1 MTTLLPA
8 FSLEGKT
15 ALITGGS
22 RGIGFTLAR
31 GLAQAGATVVVAGRN
46 AETLD
51 DAVRQLK
58 HWDAGAT
65 GLLLDVSRGESI
77 SQAFSRFE
85 NGPLD
90 IMINNAGTEQVCPSL
105 EVDEALWQ
113 RIVDTNLKGAFFCA
127 QAAAR
132 LMIGRHGGSMINICS
147 LTSRVGVPGA
157 AAYGA
162 SKAGLVGLTHTL
174 STEWAKQGIR
184 VNGIGPGYFSTD
196 MTQVFYQDPQ
206 WCEAML
212 SKIPLGRFGEL
223 DDVIGAAVFLSSD
236 AARYITGQVLYIDG
250 GYLASV

>member
-15 ALITGGS
+15 ALVTGAS

-31 GLAQAGATVVVAGRN
+31 GLAQAGATVVIGGRD
-46 AETLD
+46 AATLD
-51 DAVRQLK
+51 DAVERLRGSNA
-58 HWDAGAT
+58 DAT
-65 GLLLDVSRGESI
+65 GLVLDVGRGESI
-77 SQAFSRFE
+77 AQAFARFE
-85 NGPLD
+85 KAPLD
-90 IMINNAGTEQVCPSL
+90 ILINNAGTEQVCPSL
-105 EVDEALWQ
+105 DVDEALWQ

-132 LMIGRHGGSMINICS
+132 LMVRRRGGCMINICS

-162 SKAGLVGLTHTL
+162 SKSGLVGLTHAL
-174 STEWAKQGIR
+174 STEWAKHGIR

-196 MTQVFYQDPQ
+196 LTRVFYQDPQ
-206 WCEAML
+206 WREAML
-212 SKIPLGRFGEL
+212 GKIPLGRFGEL
-223 DDVIGAAVFLSSD
+223 DDLIGAAVFLSSD
-236 AARYITGQVLYIDG
+236 AARYITGQVLYVDG

>member
-15 ALITGGS
+15 ALITGAS

-31 GLAQAGATVVVAGRN
+31 GLAQAGATVVAAGRDI
-46 AETLD
+46 ATLD
-51 DAVRQLK
+51 EAVRQLQQ
-58 HWDAGAT
+58 WDTGAT
-65 GLLLDVSRGESI
+65 GLLLDVSHGNSI
-77 SQAFSRFE
+77 TQAFSRFE
-85 NGPLD
+85 NAPLD
-90 IMINNAGTEQVCPSL
+90 ILINNAGTEQICPSL
-105 EVDEALWQ
+105 EVDETLWQ

-132 LMIGRHGGSMINICS
+132 LMAHRHGGCMINICS
-147 LTSRVGVPGA
+147 LTSQVGVPGA

-174 STEWAKQGIR
+174 SSEWAKHGIR
-184 VNGIGPGYFSTD
+184 INGIGPGYFNTD
-196 MTQVFYQDPQ
+196 LTQVFYQDPQ
-206 WCEAML
+206 WCDAML

-223 DDVIGAAVFLSSD
+223 DDLIGAAVFLSSD
-236 AARYITGQVLYIDG
+236 AARYITGQVLYVDG

>member
-1 MTTLLPA
+1 MTPALPA

-15 ALITGGS
+15 ALITGAS

-31 GLAQAGATVVVAGRN
+31 GLAQAGATVVAAGRD
-46 AETLD
+46 AATLD
-51 DAVRQLK
+51 DAVSQLK
-58 HWDAGAT
+58 RWDGGAS

-77 SQAFSRFE
+77 TRAFGRFE
-85 NGPLD
+85 HAPLD
-90 IMINNAGTEQVCPSL
+90 ILINNAGTEQVCPSL
-105 EVDEALWQ
+105 DVDEALWR

-132 LMIGRHGGSMINICS
+132 LMVGRHGGSMINICS

-162 SKAGLVGLTHTL
+162 SKSGLVGLTHTL
-174 STEWAKQGIR
+174 STEWAGRGIR

-196 MTQVFYQDPQ
+196 LTQVFYQDPQ
-206 WCEAML
+206 WRDAML
-212 SKIPLGRFGEL
+212 GKIPLGRFGEL
-223 DDVIGAAVFLSSD
+223 DDLIGAAVFLSSD